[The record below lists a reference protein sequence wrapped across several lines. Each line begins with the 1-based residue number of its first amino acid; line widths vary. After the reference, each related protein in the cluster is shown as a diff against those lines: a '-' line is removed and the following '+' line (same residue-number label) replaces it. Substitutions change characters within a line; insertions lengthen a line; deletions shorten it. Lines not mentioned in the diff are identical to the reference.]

1 MNAPAP
7 HEVSLPPESDRGLA
21 KVLVVDDDPQNL
33 MAMEV
38 ALESISC
45 QQVQVRSGAAALR
58 ELLRQEF
65 SVILLDVQMPDMD
78 GFETARLIRSREKN
92 RDVPIIFVTAYSQD
106 DNDARRGYELGAVDY
121 LFKPIVTEI
130 LCAKVQ
136 ALIELRERAQQV
148 SRQARQLRAMERAE
162 AENRLAEERRN
173 WEAEALRLQNQYL
186 EENDRRKDEFL
197 AVLAHELR
205 NPMAPIVNSL
215 ELMAAVGLTDP
226 QLRKA
231 HKVMDRQVRHLT
243 RLVDDLLDVSRI
255 SQGKLEL
262 HRHAMDLEDAA
273 SQAIEACENHLK
285 DKDQT
290 LYFSAPDEPIMI
302 NGDAVR
308 VVQVI
313 ANLLHNASR
322 YSEEKGEI
330 YVSLGIDNSRA
341 LIRVRDSGRGIHPE
355 AQARIFDMFIQE
367 RAGGNGLGLGLSL
380 VKQIV
385 HLHGGDVSVHSEG
398 VGKGSEFLV
407 RLPVSGQEPFPGE
420 ELLPQSERPTSRR
433 SIAPAPLEEHRA
445 LRIALV
451 EDDDDIRDTL
461 TTVLEQWGHSVESA
475 ADGPSGIELVCK
487 MQPDIALLDIGLPGL
502 NGHGVAEAICA
513 RLGAARP
520 HLVALSGYGQKSD
533 RERSSRA
540 GFDEHLVKPAQ
551 PGVLKR
557 ILADIPQKKA

>member
-1 MNAPAP
+1 M
-7 HEVSLPPESDRGLA
+7 PPESENSLT

-38 ALESISC
+38 ALQTIRC
-45 QQVQVRSGAAALR
+45 QQIQVRSGAAALR

-65 SVILLDVQMPDMD
+65 AVILLDVQMPDMD

-92 RDVPIIFVTAYSQD
+92 RHVPIIFVTAYSQD
-106 DNDARRGYELGAVDY
+106 DKDAKRGYELGAVDY
-121 LFKPIVTEI
+121 LFKPIVTEV

-148 SRQARQLRAMERAE
+148 NRQSRQLRAMERAE
-162 AENRLAEERRN
+162 AESRLAEERRN
-173 WEAEALRLQNQYL
+173 WEAEALRVQNQYL

-215 ELMAAVGLTDP
+215 EMMTAVGLNDP

-231 HKVMDRQVRHLT
+231 HTVMARQVRHLT

-262 HRHAMDLEDAA
+262 HNQPLDLEDAA

-285 DKDQT
+285 DKNQT
-290 LYFSAPDEPIMI
+290 LYFSAPNSPVMI

-308 VVQVI
+308 LVQVI
-313 ANLLHNASR
+313 VNLLNNASR
-322 YSEEKGEI
+322 YSEENSDI
-330 YVSLGIDNSRA
+330 YVSLEVDKPRA
-341 LIRVRDSGRGIHPE
+341 LIRVRDNGQGIRAE

-367 RAGGNGLGLGLSL
+367 RAAGNGLGLGLSL

-385 HLHGGDVSVHSEG
+385 QLHGGEVAVHSEG
-398 VGKGSEFLV
+398 LGHGSEFLV
-407 RLPVSGQEPFPGE
+407 RLPLPGHTIFPE
-420 ELLPQSERPTSRR
+420 DAPPSRRPQSV
-433 SIAPAPLEEHRA
+433 PAPGA
-445 LRIALV
+445 PPTFRIALV
-451 EDDDDIRDTL
+451 EDDDDIRETL
-461 TTVLEQWGHSVESA
+461 TTVLEQWGHTVESA
-475 ADGPSGIELVCK
+475 ADGPSGVELVCD
-487 MQPDIALLDIGLPGL
+487 MRPDIALLDIGLPGM
-502 NGHGVAEAICA
+502 NGHGVAEAICQ
-513 RLGAARP
+513 RLGDERP
-520 HLVALSGYGQKSD
+520 RLVALSGYGQKSD
-533 RERSSRA
+533 RDRSKKA

-557 ILADIPQKKA
+557 VLAETPTKEA